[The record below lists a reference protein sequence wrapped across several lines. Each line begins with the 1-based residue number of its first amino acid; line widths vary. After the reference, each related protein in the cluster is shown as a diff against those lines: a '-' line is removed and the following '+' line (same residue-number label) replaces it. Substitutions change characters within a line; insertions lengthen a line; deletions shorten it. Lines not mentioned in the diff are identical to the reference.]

1 MGRWEPDARGRMLD
15 AAIELF
21 TEKGYDKTTA
31 GDIAAR
37 AGVTE
42 RTFFRHFA
50 DKREVLFAGPI
61 TLDEMVTKA
70 VAAAPADATPLRM
83 VLDGVRQ
90 AAVELSAVRSRA
102 QAAQRARIVEAT
114 PALQER
120 ELLKMAAMAT
130 AAQAALTDRG
140 VGEPT
145 SGLAA
150 YSAVAVFQ
158 AAFSRWVS
166 GATDLGLPECVDEA
180 AAALRDLR

>member
-1 MGRWEPDARGRMLD
+1 MARWEPDARGRMVSAALD
-15 AAIELF
+15 LF
-21 TEKGYDKTTA
+21 AEKGYDKTTA

-50 DKREVLFAGPI
+50 DKREVLFANPSP
-61 TLDEMVTKA
+61 LDEVVVKA
-70 VAAAPADATPLRM
+70 IAAADEQATPLQM
-83 VLDGVRQ
+83 VLDGVRE
-90 AAVELSAVRSRA
+90 AAVGLTEARSRE

-120 ELLKMAAMAT
+120 ELLKMAAMTA
-130 AAQAALTDRG
+130 AAQAALADRG
-140 VGEPT
+140 VEEQT
-145 SGLAA
+145 AALAA

-166 GATDLGLPECVDEA
+166 GATDLSLPECVDEA

>member
-1 MGRWEPDARGRMLD
+1 MGRCEPDARGRMLE
-15 AAIELF
+15 AALELF
-21 TEKGYDKTTA
+21 VEQGFEKTTA
-31 GDIAAR
+31 ADIATR

-50 DKREVLFAGPI
+50 DKREVLFANPSP
-61 TLDEMVTKA
+61 LDEVVLEA
-70 VAAAPADATPLRM
+70 IAAADEQATPLQM
-83 VLDGVRQ
+83 VLDGVRVV
-90 AAVELSAVRSRA
+90 AVGIAEARSRE

-120 ELLKMAAMAT
+120 ELLKMAAMT
-130 AAQAALTDRG
+130 SAAQAALAERG

-145 SGLAA
+145 AALAA
-150 YSAVAVFQ
+150 HTAVGVFQ